1 MPSPRF
7 RRPRLKPAQLII
19 LSFSGVILLGSTL
32 LSLPLATTGQ
42 PIPWIDA
49 LFTVTSATCVT
60 GLTVVDTGAYFSGFG
75 QVLILIFIQLGG
87 LGITTLSAMIF
98 YLFTESLPL
107 RDREV
112 VLRTLAGTRAVT
124 PSLGQLLRAVLVLTL
139 AIESVG
145 ALLLTLRFAFDYP
158 LPRAAY
164 LGLFHAVSAFCNA
177 GFGLFSDN
185 LVGYQGDWAVNFT
198 IMALVV
204 LGGLGFSVL
213 LELLRI
219 AQGQQAWARLS
230 LHSKVVLFTTAFLI
244 PLGALVIYGM
254 EHGNILR
261 GMSASTQFL
270 VSLFQSISL
279 RTAGFNTVDIG
290 HLTDP
295 TLFFMIMLMFIGG
308 ASGSCAGGIK
318 VNTFALL
325 VALTWSRLHGRN
337 DVEIFERR
345 ISPWAIPRVITLVI
359 LSVCFVTFMVL
370 LLSLAEQGML
380 SHQQSRGA
388 FMEVVFEA
396 FSAFGTVGYSAGLT
410 PHLSTPGKAL
420 IILLMF
426 VGRVGPL
433 TLGALFTERKK
444 RPLRYPEENVLVG

>member
-19 LSFSGVILLGSTL
+19 LSFSGVILLGSAL

-42 PIPWIDA
+42 PIPWFDA
-49 LFTVTSATCVT
+49 LFTVTSAICVT
-60 GLTVVDTGAYFSGFG
+60 GLTVVDTGTYFTTFG
-75 QVLILIFIQLGG
+75 QLLILAFIQLGG

-98 YLFTESLPL
+98 YFFTESLPL

-112 VLRTLAGTRAVT
+112 VLRTLAGTRAGT
-124 PSLGQLLRAVLVLTL
+124 LSLGQLLKAVLTLTL
-139 AIESVG
+139 AIEAVG
-145 ALLLTLRFAFDYP
+145 ALLLTLRFAFDHP
-158 LPRAAY
+158 LPQAAY
-164 LGLFHAVSAFCNA
+164 LGLFYAVSAFCTA
-177 GFGLFSDN
+177 GFSLFADSM
-185 LVGYQGDWAVNFT
+185 VRYQGDWMINFT
-198 IMALVV
+198 IMALIV

-219 AQGQQAWARLS
+219 AQGQQPWARLS
-230 LHSKVVLFTTAFLI
+230 LHSKVVLFTTAILI

-270 VSLFQSISL
+270 VCLFQSIT
-279 RTAGFNTVDIG
+279 RTAGFSTVDIG

-295 TLFFMIMLMFIGG
+295 TLFFIIMLMFIGG

-318 VNTFALL
+318 VNTFAVL

-396 FSAFGTVGYSAGLT
+396 FSAFGTVGLSTGLT
-410 PHLSTPGKAL
+410 PQLSTLGKVL

-433 TLGALFTERKK
+433 TLGALFTERRK

>member
-396 FSAFGTVGYSAGLT
+396 FSAFGTVGYSTGLT

>member
-396 FSAFGTVGYSAGLT
+396 FSAFGTVGYSTGLT
-410 PHLSTPGKAL
+410 PHLSTPGKGL

>member
-19 LSFSGVILLGSTL
+19 LSFSGAILLGSAL
-32 LSLPLATTGQ
+32 LALPIAAADQPLA
-42 PIPWIDA
+42 WLDA
-49 LFTVTSATCVT
+49 LFTITSATCVT
-60 GLTVVDTGAYFSGFG
+60 GLVVVDTGAYFSGFG
-75 QVLILIFIQLGG
+75 QVLILVFIQLGG

-98 YLFTESLPL
+98 YVFTASLPL

-124 PSLGQLLRAVLVLTL
+124 PSLGQLLKAVLALTF
-139 AIESVG
+139 AIEAAG

-164 LGLFHAVSAFCNA
+164 LGLFHSISAFCNA
-177 GFGLFSDN
+177 GFGLFADS
-185 LVGYQGDWAVNFT
+185 LVRYQGDWVINFT
-198 IMALVV
+198 IMALII

-213 LELLRI
+213 LELLRV
-219 AQGQQAWARLS
+219 AQGQQPWARLS
-230 LHSKVVLFTTAFLI
+230 LHTRVVLFTTAILI
-244 PLGALVIYGM
+244 PLGAAVIYGM
-254 EHGNILR
+254 EWGNALR
-261 GMSASTQFL
+261 GMPASTRFL
-270 VSLFQSISL
+270 ACLFQSVTP

-290 HLTDP
+290 RLTDP
-295 TLFFMIMLMFIGG
+295 TLFFIIMLMFIGG

-380 SHQQSRGA
+380 SHQESRGA

-396 FSAFGTVGYSAGLT
+396 FSAFGTVGLSTGLT
-410 PHLSTPGKAL
+410 PQLSPLGKVL

-433 TLGALFTERKK
+433 TLGALFTERRK

>member
-7 RRPRLKPAQLII
+7 HRPRLKPAQLII
-19 LSFSGVILLGSTL
+19 LSFSGAILLGSAL
-32 LSLPLATTGQ
+32 LATSLAAAGQPLA
-42 PIPWIDA
+42 WLDA
-49 LFTVTSATCVT
+49 LFTITSATCVT
-60 GLTVVDTGAYFSGFG
+60 GLTVVDTGSYFSTFG
-75 QVLILIFIQLGG
+75 QLVVLVFIQLGG

-98 YLFTESLPL
+98 YLFTASLPL

-112 VLRTLAGTRAVT
+112 VLRTLAGTKSVT
-124 PSLGQLLRAVLVLTL
+124 PSLGQLLKAVLLLTFAIELAGALVLTL
-139 AIESVG
+139 CF
-145 ALLLTLRFAFDYP
+145 LRTHS
-158 LPRAAY
+158 LPYAAY
-164 LGLFHAVSAFCNA
+164 LGLFHAISAFCNA
-177 GFGLFSDN
+177 GFSLFSDS
-185 LVGYQGDWAVNFT
+185 LVRYQGDWVVNFT
-198 IMALVV
+198 VMALIV

-219 AQGQQAWARLS
+219 SQGQQRWAHMT
-230 LHSKVVLFTTAFLI
+230 LHTKVVLFTTAILV
-244 PLGALVIYGM
+244 PLGAAVIYGM
-254 EHGNILR
+254 EWGNALR
-261 GMSASTQFL
+261 GLPASTQFL
-270 VSLFQSISL
+270 ACLFQSVTP
-279 RTAGFNTVDIG
+279 RTAGFNTVDVG
-290 HLTDP
+290 QLTDP
-295 TLFFMIMLMFIGG
+295 TLFFLIMLMFIGG

-325 VALTWSRLHGRN
+325 VALTWSRLHGRS

-345 ISPWAIPRVITLVI
+345 LSPWAIPRVITLVI

-380 SHQQSRGA
+380 SHQESRGA

-396 FSAFGTVGYSAGLT
+396 FSAFGTVGLSTGLT
-410 PHLSTPGKAL
+410 PRLTPLGKVL

-433 TLGALFTERKK
+433 TLGALFIERRR